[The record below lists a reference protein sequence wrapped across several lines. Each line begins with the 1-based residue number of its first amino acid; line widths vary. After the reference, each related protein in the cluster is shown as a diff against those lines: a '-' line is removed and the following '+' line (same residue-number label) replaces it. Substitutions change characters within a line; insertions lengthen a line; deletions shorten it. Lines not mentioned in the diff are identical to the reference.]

1 MPVFGDQKQ
10 IKLISFEEILSSA
23 SLKQNNQKEDRKLI
37 IDQIKKEIDGTK
49 LVFFDFLKQS
59 LEPIHKKITK
69 FNKYYV
75 PSAKNLEFMNL
86 DHNKNNSSFCSEKM
100 SEKMIE
106 NLAENKNEINESKR
120 SEQSLLKKTLKEKE
134 KNSKI
139 ITPSIDS
146 QKIFDNIE
154 KSDAPPQQITNNIVL
169 SLTKFK
175 KNTTNSQKYLLITNF
190 LIF

>member
-23 SLKQNNQKEDRKLI
+23 SLKQNNQKDDRKLI
-37 IDQIKKEIDGTK
+37 IDQIKKEIDGTR
-49 LVFFDFLKQS
+49 LVFFDFSKQS

-75 PSAKNLEFMNL
+75 PSTKNLEFMNL
-86 DHNKNNSSFCSEKM
+86 DHNKSNSSFCSEKM
-100 SEKMIE
+100 SEKMVE
-106 NLAENKNEINESKR
+106 NLAQNKHEINESKR
-120 SEQSLLKKTLKEKE
+120 SEQSLLKKTLKENE

-146 QKIFDNIE
+146 QKLFDNIE

-175 KNTTNSQKYLLITNF
+175 KNTNNSQKY
-190 LIF
+190 